1 MKRNELKH
9 LVLVYT
15 NLFRSIVKQALFAF
29 VNHARIRSWNQLVLS
44 NEGKVSCLR
53 KQQEPLIGLELSTDR
68 HPPITCQ
75 KRYLLHD

>member
-44 NEGKVSCLR
+44 NEGKSF
-53 KQQEPLIGLELSTDR
+53 
-68 HPPITCQ
+68 
-75 KRYLLHD
+75 LLKETTGAFDGA